1 MLLEM
6 KEQHDQT
13 TNQEPVSPK
22 VRLADFIVAAYGLDV
37 SNLHYNRLGRLTPL
51 PPDAQELYIR
61 LSKRVTT
68 KPEGLM
74 GNSAT
79 LGNEV
84 CNNLS
89 DKDAKQSWTFSVK
102 TYLQEAN
109 KLEFKNDKFKIINY
123 FRRFLVYDFTEH
135 LSSYF
140 FLVLAIT
147 VILILSGFI
156 VYYIEKE
163 SLNGALSIFYYAH
176 SIFYFSC
183 IFVLLAYIFIW
194 KLGVSFLEA
203 PNKKKIFKRSVDLD
217 EIRLWI
223 ISDSK
228 AITNPNAEV
237 LKIVSNSRKLLSKEN
252 QRQGIQIIDRLSSE
266 IDKLKI
272 KLDSLLKENER
283 LRNHLEEKERIKKEN
298 FELNN
303 TNKQLQQKI
312 ETISVQLEAP
322 KDDRLTI
329 ETRNALFALIFLFCE
344 KILVWHNEETKNVH
358 STYDAIRWIATQIHK
373 STNKKLKGSSINGIL
388 GIIERETF
396 RVSNMRINPSI
407 VHPSYDGSCHKKWNI
422 PYK

>member
-1 MLLEM
+1 
-6 KEQHDQT
+6 
-13 TNQEPVSPK
+13 
-22 VRLADFIVAAYGLDV
+22 
-37 SNLHYNRLGRLTPL
+37 
-51 PPDAQELYIR
+51 
-61 LSKRVTT
+61 
-68 KPEGLM
+68 M

-140 FLVLAIT
+140 FLVLALT

-183 IFVLLAYIFIW
+183 ILFCWLIYSFGSLEYHSSKPLTRK
-194 KLGVSFLEA
+194 KLSSD
-203 PNKKKIFKRSVDLD
+203 PSNLD

-252 QRQGIQIIDRLSSE
+252 QRQGIQIIDSLSSE
-266 IDKLKI
+266 IDKLTI

-283 LRNHLEEKERIKKEN
+283 LRNNLGAKERIKKEN

-344 KILVWHNEETKNVH
+344 KILIWHNEETKNVH

-396 RVSNMRINPSI
+396 RVSNMRISPSI